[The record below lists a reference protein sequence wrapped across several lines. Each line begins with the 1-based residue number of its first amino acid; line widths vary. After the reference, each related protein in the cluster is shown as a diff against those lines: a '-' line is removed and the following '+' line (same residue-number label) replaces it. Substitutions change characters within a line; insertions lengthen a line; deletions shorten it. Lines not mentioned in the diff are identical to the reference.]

1 MLSLIYN
8 LRVNKQ
14 YIDANELLQ
23 ESFQLASSIYSS
35 GYRPDLIVGVWRGG
49 APIAI
54 AVHEYFSYMG
64 WDADHIAIRS
74 LSYTGINERVKEVK
88 ITGLE
93 YIANQSKD
101 NHQILIVDDVF
112 DTGNSYNAI
121 KNSLEAMCGI
131 PISTRIKI
139 ACPWYK
145 PKNNQTQIIPDYYL
159 HKTDQWLVFP
169 HELKGL
175 SSEEIH
181 QEKNCPDK
189 IFY

>member
-1 MLSLIYN
+1 M
-8 LRVNKQ
+8 NKQ

-93 YIANQSKD
+93 YIA
-101 NHQILIVDDVF
+101 
-112 DTGNSYNAI
+112 
-121 KNSLEAMCGI
+121 
-131 PISTRIKI
+131 
-139 ACPWYK
+139 
-145 PKNNQTQIIPDYYL
+145 
-159 HKTDQWLVFP
+159 
-169 HELKGL
+169 
-175 SSEEIH
+175 
-181 QEKNCPDK
+181 
-189 IFY
+189 